1 MTKNG
6 RRGLGWGGFRR
17 KRDPGERGLL
27 FPLPPSPLRRAVRET
42 KRSAA
47 RHGTPRLASLAK
59 GWSVPSSVHLLGR
72 IFATIHSP
80 SPLSPHMPGDDGG
93 GNLLG
98 RPSAVA
104 EVPPVPASSMARVG
118 KRKRR
123 EPTWFDFASSG
134 NVTELRRLLLLG
146 ANLECTDSYGR
157 TALDVAVRA
166 GKQDAV
172 LFLVGSGA
180 RMRGKHVCI
189 AARNGRTQ
197 TLLFLLHSG
206 AQNGALDAGN
216 GMHTL
221 KSPIDEAKD
230 ACKTTAYRHLCFVN
244 EVQRVARGPPGEEAP
259 PSDTILAHSCPNS
272 RSHGAYVLNARIFGP
287 KHDASP
293 LMVAIERMEDGTVE
307 ELLARKANA
316 SRMWADVEEGG
327 KECDLL
333 HLILDAASRRI
344 VHGDDTEETRRRVE
358 ERAVSITR
366 RLLRAGANPDS
377 PPSLLL
383 PRSTAVMKAVM
394 YRFHTL
400 AAVLSRSGASI
411 DRPDPNM
418 DDQTVRQ
425 LVSDPCHP
433 SLLPDQRVPSSAA
446 QAVLKGARL
455 HSNMAKWR
463 KAAMVVMVAGEAAR
477 VRAATR
483 AYRPPTAGEEET
495 PPVGYAHASQE
506 WTDTL
511 PFLMAPS
518 SQCH

>member
-1 MTKNG
+1 M
-6 RRGLGWGGFRR
+6 
-17 KRDPGERGLL
+17 
-27 FPLPPSPLRRAVRET
+27 
-42 KRSAA
+42 
-47 RHGTPRLASLAK
+47 
-59 GWSVPSSVHLLGR
+59 
-72 IFATIHSP
+72 
-80 SPLSPHMPGDDGG
+80 
-93 GNLLG
+93 
-98 RPSAVA
+98 
-104 EVPPVPASSMARVG
+104 
-118 KRKRR
+118 
-123 EPTWFDFASSG
+123 
-134 NVTELRRLLLLG
+134 LG
-146 ANLECTDSYGR
+146 ANLECTDSFGC
-157 TALDVAVRA
+157 TALEMAVRA
-166 GKQDAV
+166 RKQDAV

-180 RMRGKHVCI
+180 RMRGRHVCI
-189 AARNGRTQ
+189 AARKGHTR

-230 ACKTTAYRHLCFVN
+230 AGKTVAYRHLCSVH
-244 EVQRVARGPPGEEAP
+244 EAQRVARGPPGEEAP
-259 PSDTILAHSCPNS
+259 SSDTLLSHTCPSS

-293 LMVAIERMEDGTVE
+293 LMVAIERMEDNTVE
-307 ELLARKANA
+307 ALLARGANA
-316 SRMWADVEEGG
+316 SRRWADVEEGG

-333 HLILDAASRRI
+333 HLVLDAAVKRI
-344 VHGDDTEETRRRVE
+344 VHGDGAEETRRRVE

-383 PRSTAVMKAVM
+383 TRSTEVMRAVL

-400 AAVLSRSGASI
+400 ASVLSRSGASI

-425 LVSDPCHP
+425 LVSDPYHP

-463 KAAMVVMVAGEAAR
+463 KAAMVVMVAGEAAW
-477 VRAATR
+477 VRAAER
-483 AYRPPTAGEEET
+483 AYRPPSAGEET
-495 PPVGYAHASQE
+495 LPVGYAHASLE
-506 WTDTL
+506 WHTTL
-511 PFLMAPS
+511 PRLMPPA
-518 SQCH
+518 SQCP

>member
-1 MTKNG
+1 MTKKG

-42 KRSAA
+42 KRSAG

-72 IFATIHSP
+72 IFVTIHSP
-80 SPLSPHMPGDDGG
+80 FLSPHMPGDDGG

-104 EVPPVPASSMARVG
+104 EVPPVPASSTARVG

-146 ANLECTDSYGR
+146 ANLECTDSYGC

-216 GMHTL
+216 GMRTL

-293 LMVAIERMEDGTVE
+293 LMVAIERMEDGTVK

-316 SRMWADVEEGG
+316 SRMWADGEEGG

-333 HLILDAASRRI
+333 HLVLDAAFRRI

-377 PPSLLL
+377 PP
-383 PRSTAVMKAVM
+383 
-394 YRFHTL
+394 
-400 AAVLSRSGASI
+400 AVLSRSGASI

-446 QAVLKGARL
+446 QAVLRGARL

-463 KAAMVVMVAGEAAR
+463 RVAMVVMVAGEAER

-483 AYRPPTAGEEET
+483 AYRPPTAGEEDT
-495 PPVGYAHASQE
+495 PPIGYAHASQE

-511 PFLMAPS
+511 PLLMAPS